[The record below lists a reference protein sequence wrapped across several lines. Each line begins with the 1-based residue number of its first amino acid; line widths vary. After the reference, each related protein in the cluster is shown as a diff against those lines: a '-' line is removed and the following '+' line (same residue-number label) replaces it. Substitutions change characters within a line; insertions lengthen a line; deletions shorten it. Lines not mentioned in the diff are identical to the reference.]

1 MLESGTSG
9 SVGAAGEQSPVATRP
24 VVPNGN
30 LSNRVKNI
38 RLNGQVLSLHTFPV
52 YASFVINLLTGLQK
66 AGVKDIRI

>member
-30 LSNRVKNI
+30 LSNRFKNI